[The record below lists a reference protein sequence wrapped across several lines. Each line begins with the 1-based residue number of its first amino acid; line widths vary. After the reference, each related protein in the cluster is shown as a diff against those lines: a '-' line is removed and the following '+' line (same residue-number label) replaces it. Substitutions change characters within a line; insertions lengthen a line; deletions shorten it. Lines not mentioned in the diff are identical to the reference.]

1 MDALRLRIFVGTLQ
15 EVHTWISSLVKV
27 LEIHCL
33 IGEDLIEDQA
43 LLSWDE
49 ALTGEALVGLEAL
62 IEDVL
67 IWETLIIHVAFS
79 SSSHTN
85 CCGCQEVDG
94 LVYIII
100 ISLRAIA
107 KFLVPLYLLTAF
119 VTY

>member
-1 MDALRLRIFVGTLQ
+1 
-15 EVHTWISSLVKV
+15 
-27 LEIHCL
+27 
-33 IGEDLIEDQA
+33 

-49 ALTGEALVGLEAL
+49 ALTAEALVRLEAL

-119 VTY
+119 VTYWGIKAPNKLFICTNEFTWPCNLPTP